1 MKHWKV
7 PSLLAEALKEL
18 RANLEEDFGKFWPA
32 ADDREIHEDN
42 MLLHLGA
49 ILKRKNAHIY
59 AQVSTNDH
67 PRTRVDFVAF
77 PQQKDW
83 FLICEAKRGY
93 GKNHITGISRDIERI
108 WAMAKDQQFQKPG
121 QKHRKYSKAYGL
133 ILITCWSTPGGRALI
148 KIWDNRQLT
157 NVSHMDKA
165 CRDLKRKLDNL
176 SAKRCKLPIQKYRK
190 QEHYLLSAVIEI
202 NLD

>member
-1 MKHWKV
+1 MKPSKV
-7 PSLLAEALKEL
+7 PSLLTWALREL
-18 RANLEEDFGKFWPA
+18 RANLEEDFGNFWPA
-32 ADDREIHEDN
+32 ADNREIHEDN

-59 AQVSTNDH
+59 AQVSTNDY
-67 PRTRVDFVAF
+67 PRAHVDFVAF
-77 PQQKDW
+77 PQRKDW

-108 WAMAKDQQFQKPG
+108 LSMAKSKTFQEYE
-121 QKHRKYSKAYGL
+121 HSKAYGL
-133 ILITCWSTPGGRALI
+133 ILITCWSTPGRRALI
-148 KIWDNRQLT
+148 KTWDNLQLT

-165 CRDLKRKLDNL
+165 CRDLKAKLDKL
-176 SAKRCKLPIQKYRK
+176 SAKRCKLPIQKSGE
-190 QEHYLLSAVIEI
+190 QEHYLLYAVFQI